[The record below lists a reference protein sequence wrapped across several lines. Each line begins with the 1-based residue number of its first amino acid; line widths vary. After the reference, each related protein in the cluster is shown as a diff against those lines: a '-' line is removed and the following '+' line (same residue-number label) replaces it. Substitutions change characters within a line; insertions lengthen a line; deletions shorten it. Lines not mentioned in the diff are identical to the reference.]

1 MRITATS
8 IINTALMLITAFQL
22 SAQDGGGDKANIVVE
37 RDDPKQTL
45 LLSGGAWID
54 YGFKPKCSRIG
65 WTAKGAYLLG
75 RFANVSG
82 EVYMGIGKRDKALE
96 ESPSLNLKTHQTM
109 EGRFSLHFSDQ
120 MGTKQEKIDV
130 ESSIS
135 GNTVTTKSFTA
146 NMTARQISALT
157 FSVSMVRHPLQQG
170 KDTIWNTYNANNQ
183 TPVYIPSF
191 GTNIRMMMFSAGI
204 QKIEITNYIARVK
217 NVTSGKN
224 YGRKKSRWRTE
235 LILEA
240 LYAPFVAYDKSM
252 SVVDPLGN
260 AMMID
265 IPHEPLMRKWGWCL
279 RSEAMY
285 NAGGSSGFKMEFG
298 ARPGVKYHTTKN
310 KKMSNSYIILSYS
323 FGISI

>member
-1 MRITATS
+1 MNLLRYYILFIAAFGFHAT
-8 IINTALMLITAFQL
+8 TF
-22 SAQDGGGDKANIVVE
+22 AQGDKASIVVE

-45 LLSGGAWID
+45 LISGGAWMD
-54 YGFKPKCSRIG
+54 YGFKPKSSRVG

-82 EVYMGIGKRDKALE
+82 EVYMGASKRDKALE
-96 ESPSLNLKTHQTM
+96 ESPSLNLKTHQTL
-109 EGRFSLHFSDQ
+109 EGRFSLHFSDV
-120 MGTKQEKIDV
+120 MGMKQEKIDV
-130 ESSIS
+130 ESSVS

-170 KDTIWNTYNANNQ
+170 KDTIWNTYNANDLS
-183 TPVYIPSF
+183 PVYIPSF
-191 GTNIRMMMFSAGI
+191 GNNTRMMMFSAGL

-217 NVTSGKN
+217 NVTTGAD

-240 LYAPFVAYDKSM
+240 LYAPFVGYDKSM

-260 AMMID
+260 VMMYD
-265 IPHEPLMRKWGWCL
+265 IPHEPLMRKWGWRL